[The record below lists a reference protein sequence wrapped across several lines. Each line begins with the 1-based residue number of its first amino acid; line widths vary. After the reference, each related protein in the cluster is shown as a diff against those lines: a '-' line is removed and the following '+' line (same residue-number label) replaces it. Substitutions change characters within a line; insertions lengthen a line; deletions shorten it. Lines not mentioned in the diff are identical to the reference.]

1 LTRDIAMSS
10 EPDRS
15 PADSRV
21 NPIDQIRDLVERYR
35 LRAHRAGR
43 AHYLA
48 GKRFGVMHVRLGV
61 PVVSLSTIVGSAIF
75 ATLTATPNA
84 ILTVVAGLTS
94 IAAATLAALQTFFGY
109 SERAGKHRLAGAQYS
124 ALKREFDLLA
134 LGLRTASPNLDMAL
148 ELLNELTQRLKQ
160 HEQESPDV
168 PDRYYDQARR
178 EQAGDTEGI

>member
-1 LTRDIAMSS
+1 
-10 EPDRS
+10 
-15 PADSRV
+15 
-21 NPIDQIRDLVERYR
+21 
-35 LRAHRAGR
+35 
-43 AHYLA
+43 
-48 GKRFGVMHVRLGV
+48 MHVRLGV

-94 IAAATLAALQTFFGY
+94 IAVATLAALQTFFGY
-109 SERAGKHRLAGAQYS
+109 SERAGKHRL
-124 ALKREFDLLA
+124 
-134 LGLRTASPNLDMAL
+134 ASPNLDMAL